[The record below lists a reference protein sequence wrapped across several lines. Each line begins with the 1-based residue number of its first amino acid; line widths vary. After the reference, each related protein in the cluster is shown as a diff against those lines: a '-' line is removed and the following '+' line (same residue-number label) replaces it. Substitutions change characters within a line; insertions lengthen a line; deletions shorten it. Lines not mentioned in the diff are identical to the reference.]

1 MIQFNKARKWT
12 KGGGRRQRDREVEV
26 HDFKEMRS
34 ALPPAH
40 HAYTDG
46 SGFKYNDHLRLVEMT
61 GPSGCGAYLVMQD
74 GQEFFRSRHLG
85 VGTSA
90 MAEVQ
95 GMVLAARLFL
105 EKEPE
110 DSLPLFFFTDCRAAI
125 KAATG
130 AVVVRGRSAAAPGIG
145 GEDLSDEE
153 GHLLLGSGTWWAT
166 GERDRGLAGAKRR
179 DGSGDRRCDDPC
191 G

>member
-1 MIQFNKARKWT
+1 
-12 KGGGRRQRDREVEV
+12 
-26 HDFKEMRS
+26 
-34 ALPPAH
+34 
-40 HAYTDG
+40 
-46 SGFKYNDHLRLVEMT
+46 MT

-90 MAEVQ
+90 KAEVQ

-105 EKEPE
+105 KKEPE

-130 AVVVRGRSAAAPGIG
+130 AKTPWWCEAEARLLRDLVVEISATRRVICFWVPGHGGLHENEIVDRLARRG
-145 GEDLSDEE
+145 
-153 GHLLLGSGTWWAT
+153 AT
-166 GERDRGLAGAKRR
+166 GVETDDAATPADTFPRRIWWYTPPWGGASTRGWYNWTAWAA
-179 DGSGDRRCDDPC
+179 C
-191 G
+191 